1 MCVTV
6 HLSDRSVHRFDTP
19 DDAARF
25 IAQRRDMVAGH
36 PQGDS
41 GEHYS
46 PLTPDALRLLH
57 ARRHGDPV
65 TPDDL
70 MAPLGLARQTVN
82 RILRHLCTA
91 GHAERVGSGRKLV
104 GLYRITAAGSRE
116 VRDESA

>member
-6 HLSDRSVHRFDTP
+6 HLSDRSVHRFATP

-25 IAQRRDMVAGH
+25 IAQRRDMAAGH
-36 PQGDS
+36 PQDDS

-46 PLTPDALRLLH
+46 SPTQALRLLH

-70 MAPLGLARQTVN
+70 MVPLGLARQTVN
-82 RILRHLCTA
+82 RILRHLCAA
-91 GHAERVGSGRKLV
+91 GHAERVGIGRKMV
-104 GLYRITAAGSRE
+104 GLYRITEAGSRE
-116 VRDESA
+116 VCDAA

>member
-25 IAQRRDMVAGH
+25 IAQRRDMAAGH

-70 MAPLGLARQTVN
+70 MAALGLARQTVN